1 MTISV
6 CVFNNLALEPPMA
19 NASPFSPAS
28 HIHKGPA
35 PISPPFPVGFAYK
48 LRDTPTTKSAANMT
62 FYLFLLSSNTSS
74 SDASIVHDL
83 HPATHEASTALVA
96 LEEKH
101 AVRIWAAEPMRAQ

>member
-1 MTISV
+1 
-6 CVFNNLALEPPMA
+6 
-19 NASPFSPAS
+19 
-28 HIHKGPA
+28 
-35 PISPPFPVGFAYK
+35 
-48 LRDTPTTKSAANMT
+48 MT

-101 AVRIWAAEPMRAQ
+101 AACIWAAEPTCAQ